1 MGERGK
7 QLRTGICAVLFSGV
21 MAVPVWAGCAPDE
34 VKLRGPWGQAR
45 FTVELADDA
54 SERAQGL
61 MHRESLPRSAGML
74 FAYETPSEVSF
85 WMRNTL
91 IPLDLLFVDETGQ
104 VNHIHSEAQPLDE
117 TLIPSNGKALAVLE
131 INGGLAAQY
140 GITVGSEMQHQVFDQ
155 AGAVWPCER

>member
-1 MGERGK
+1 MKAWRA
-7 QLRTGICAVLFSGV
+7 QSQRFAV
-21 MAVPVWAGCAPDE
+21 AVGFVFASATLGQAACSPNTVA
-34 VKLRGPWGQAR
+34 LRGDWGQAQ
-45 FTVELADDA
+45 FQVEIADTHQ
-54 SERAQGL
+54 ERAQGL
-61 MHRESLPRSAGML
+61 MHREHMPRMSGML
-74 FAYETPSEVSF
+74 FLYDSPRPLAF

-91 IPLDLLFVDETGQ
+91 IPLDVLVIAPNGEVLA
-104 VNHIHSEAQPLDE
+104 IHKEAQPLDE